1 MNVSMKACENIQL
14 LPLYI
19 LQPLWV
25 IARLNITPLTMLF
38 TVPSITSILQIHL
51 KPHLFSE
58 LHHSSALQDVTLQ
71 FIHQHAVTHAVF
83 CKDINIEDAKESQD
97 KAQELSI

>member
-19 LQPLWV
+19 LQHLWV
-25 IARLNITPLTMLF
+25 IDRLNITPFTMLF
-38 TVPSITSILQIHL
+38 SVPSIISILQIHI

-58 LHHSSALQDVTLQ
+58 LHHSSALQSVPLQ
-71 FIHQHAVTHAVF
+71 FIH
-83 CKDINIEDAKESQD
+83 
-97 KAQELSI
+97 

>member
-19 LQPLWV
+19 LQHLWV
-25 IARLNITPLTMLF
+25 IDRLNITPFTMLF
-38 TVPSITSILQIHL
+38 SVPSIISILQIHI

-58 LHHSSALQDVTLQ
+58 LHHSSALQYVPLQ
-71 FIHQHAVTHAVF
+71 FIH
-83 CKDINIEDAKESQD
+83 
-97 KAQELSI
+97 